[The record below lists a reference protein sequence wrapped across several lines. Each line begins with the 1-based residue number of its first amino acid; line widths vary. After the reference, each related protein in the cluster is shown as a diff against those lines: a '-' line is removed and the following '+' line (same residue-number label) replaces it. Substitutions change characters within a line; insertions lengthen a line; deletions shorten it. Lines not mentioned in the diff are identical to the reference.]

1 MTKIFQHLKNQFS
14 AYRKI
19 SNTKKTIAFKKQNS
33 IAKTENKAY
42 LTMPMTFDF
51 TAYFDDNELENNA
64 EDIPHEKQT
73 IDTNTEVYCMN
84 DKKCNEMLYSSNIQQ
99 FECCIN

>member
-1 MTKIFQHLKNQFS
+1 MKKLFQLFKIQRSTRVKKSVSKGTSGEKS
-14 AYRKI
+14 AL
-19 SNTKKTIAFKKQNS
+19 
-33 IAKTENKAY
+33 KTENKAY
-42 LTMPMTFDF
+42 LSLPMTFDF

-73 IDTNTEVYCMN
+73 TDTNTEVFCMSN
-84 DKKCNEMLYSSNIQQ
+84 EKCNEMLNSANIQQ